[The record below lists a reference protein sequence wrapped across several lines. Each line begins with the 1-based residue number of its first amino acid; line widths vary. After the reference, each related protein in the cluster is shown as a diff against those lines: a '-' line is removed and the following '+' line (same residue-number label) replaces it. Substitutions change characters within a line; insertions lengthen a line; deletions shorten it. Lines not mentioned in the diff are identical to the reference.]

1 MSLVFFRGC
10 NAPHLNTVPLNRFSA
25 LIVDYLLRIE
35 SVVNPQPTRNE
46 INISQVT
53 RIHDSLDINQKL
65 PWRPDWKFINRRNRA
80 RRKQATNHNQH
91 NIFHMKLP
99 ISIYMPPPNESSQ
112 SICKSR
118 RRTPPQRETAGKYN
132 QTQSK
137 LREIQITSMSAKYS
151 AAIPINFDFS
161 TAPGGKGNTLPDTG
175 YNFLHNTPP
184 QQCIFRREPSNNCTG
199 DIQYQNFLTEATN
212 PNCTAHEIRQFI
224 PIDFLILRTPST

>member
-1 MSLVFFRGC
+1 
-10 NAPHLNTVPLNRFSA
+10 
-25 LIVDYLLRIE
+25 
-35 SVVNPQPTRNE
+35 
-46 INISQVT
+46 
-53 RIHDSLDINQKL
+53 
-65 PWRPDWKFINRRNRA
+65 
-80 RRKQATNHNQH
+80 
-91 NIFHMKLP
+91 
-99 ISIYMPPPNESSQ
+99 
-112 SICKSR
+112 
-118 RRTPPQRETAGKYN
+118 
-132 QTQSK
+132 
-137 LREIQITSMSAKYS
+137 MSAKYS

>member
-80 RRKQATNHNQH
+80 RRKQATNDNQH
-91 NIFHMKLP
+91 NTFHMKP
-99 ISIYMPPPNESSQ
+99 PSRFTCPPNESSQ

-161 TAPGGKGNTLPDTG
+161 TAPGGK
-175 YNFLHNTPP
+175 
-184 QQCIFRREPSNNCTG
+184 
-199 DIQYQNFLTEATN
+199 
-212 PNCTAHEIRQFI
+212 
-224 PIDFLILRTPST
+224 